1 MKGTC
6 SISKLSSLVGWPCCI
21 CLPHSCTLS
30 RTNTFR
36 MSPLLHSA
44 TATAAAVRGLEAVSL
59 VSVRG
64 LSYAGGRVPART
76 QNIIGGR
83 RVESSADTWLEVRN
97 PATAELVTQVPQ
109 STHAEMEE
117 AVASAK
123 AAFRSTGVSGS
134 VFPAKLGQPPL

>member
-1 MKGTC
+1 
-6 SISKLSSLVGWPCCI
+6 
-21 CLPHSCTLS
+21 
-30 RTNTFR
+30 

-59 VSVRG
+59 VSARG

-134 VFPAKLGQPPL
+134 LFPVKLGQLVPRFSPPTTLNSRCAGRGARRARWRGSRSCSATSS

>member
-1 MKGTC
+1 
-6 SISKLSSLVGWPCCI
+6 
-21 CLPHSCTLS
+21 
-30 RTNTFR
+30 

-59 VSVRG
+59 VSARG

-134 VFPAKLGQPPL
+134 LFPAKLGQPPL